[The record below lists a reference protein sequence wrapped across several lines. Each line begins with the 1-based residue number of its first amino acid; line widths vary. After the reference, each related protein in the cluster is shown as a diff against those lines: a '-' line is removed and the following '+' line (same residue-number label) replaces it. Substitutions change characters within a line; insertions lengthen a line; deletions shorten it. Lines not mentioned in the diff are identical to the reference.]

1 MLGIDISENA
11 IRVVRLRRRGSGF
24 VLQPPLVV
32 PLEKDQKRDPN
43 VMGKQLARA
52 LQKRGW
58 HKQKAVM
65 TLPDRLSHI
74 RRLSLDKLKRQN
86 TKSNGH
92 LSKSTIENL
101 INLAKQSMLV
111 PVEEVVLDLWNKEG
125 VLTGKTT
132 YASEGSGVILLGA
145 AQKSAVDFC
154 KELIAT
160 SGLKVQS
167 LELRCLAA
175 INGLLFNWHDAPEE
189 NIAVV
194 YLGEKQ
200 AEVAFLDNEGLFS
213 LQTLN
218 ITDSGKQGR
227 SQNKLLEELPRIFN
241 TLKLSEPDC
250 VPQRVILGAGSK
262 AGASLNITAEQ
273 LQEKIGIKVSV
284 CSPKAGLT
292 LMGVPGG
299 ETDIADYQPAIG
311 AALDGLAASPTWFD
325 FLHPRGRITE
335 KKKTVSWKP
344 FVVAAA
350 AAILLGCAYWASLVQ
365 HKITERDNLRF
376 RITQLQPQMKAMA
389 RAKSNWTLFR
399 SYLPAKQEGY
409 RLSYLRILNEISRLM
424 PDTKEAYLTSL
435 TINGKKSTTLSAG
448 SDITINGLV
457 SKGDVITGKVGA
469 SEDTTET
476 KGQEPAQTSGE
487 GKSTDKSNTGNAST
501 GFIARLNSSKMFYK
515 AEQAGDLAPGG
526 DPSDPYPFSFSVTCY
541 LRRPE
546 GGISEP

>member
-1 MLGIDISENA
+1 MLGIDISENV

-24 VLQPPLVV
+24 VLQPPLII
-32 PLEKDQKRDPN
+32 PLEKDQNRDPN
-43 VMGKQLARA
+43 VVGRQLVRA

-74 RRLSLDKLKRQN
+74 RRLSLDMLKRQSP
-86 TKSNGH
+86 KSNGH
-92 LSKSTIENL
+92 LSKATIENL
-101 INLAKQSMLV
+101 IHLARQSMLV

-125 VLTGKTT
+125 VFTGRTP
-132 YASEGSGVILLGA
+132 YASEGNGVILLGA
-145 AQKSAVDFC
+145 AQKSVVDFC
-154 KELIAT
+154 REVIST

-167 LELRCLAA
+167 LELRSLAA

-189 NIAVV
+189 NVAVV

-200 AEVAFLDNEGLFS
+200 AEVAFLDSEGLFS

-218 ITDSGKQGR
+218 VSGAEKQGG
-227 SQNKLLEELPRIFN
+227 SQNNLAEELPRIFN
-241 TLKLSEPDC
+241 TQKLSEPDC
-250 VPQRVILGAGSK
+250 VPQRVILGSGSK
-262 AGASLNITAEQ
+262 TSAALKITADR

-292 LMGVPGG
+292 LTGFST
-299 ETDIADYQPAIG
+299 EEADIADFQPAIG

-325 FLHPRGRITE
+325 FLHPRGRISE
-335 KKKTVSWKP
+335 RKKTVSWKP

-365 HKITERDNLRF
+365 HKITERDNLRY
-376 RITQLQPQMKAMA
+376 RIAQLQPQMKDMA
-389 RAKSNWTLFR
+389 RAKSNWNLFR
-399 SYLPAKQEGY
+399 SYLPTTQEGY
-409 RLSYLRILNEISRLM
+409 RQSYLRILHEISRLM

-435 TINGKKSTTLSAG
+435 TINGKKNITLGTG
-448 SDITINGLV
+448 SDIIINGLV
-457 SKGDVITGKVGA
+457 SKGDVIAGKVVA
-469 SEDTTET
+469 TEDTTDT
-476 KGQEPAQTSGE
+476 KGQAPAQTAGE
-487 GKSTDKSNTGNAST
+487 GKATDKNNTGNTST
-501 GFIARLNSSKMFYK
+501 GFIARMNSSKMFYK

-546 GGISEP
+546 GSTNEP